1 MNVAR
6 TVARVGFGAVMLLAF
21 FAPAT
26 VRAVNLEPL
35 TVTAWSFDGGTPER
49 PPTGEP
55 CATFTVDR
63 IDYEWGG
70 DIVAGCAYDRVVVH
84 VAGVIVIPEPALV
97 GVWHDDGAAVVLDGV
112 PVIDAWWDTGCVLD
126 SAPVSAGVY
135 MLDAWFYENGGGACF
150 RLVSSPDGEWF
161 TPIPPEQF
169 TTSTTSTTTTTTSTT
184 STTTTTAAP
193 TTTEQAAPSTTTE
206 APTTTTR
213 TEPPTTA
220 PSNGPAPSPPSNTT
234 STTPPASTTTSPA
247 ITSTTTTTVPATEST
262 GGPTTPPTTV
272 LETTVPVTAD
282 STPVDA
288 AAITAEVAALTADDF
303 AALTDEEV
311 ADIVADIAAAELT
324 AEQSAAIAVA
334 LADAPDDVKAA
345 FEDAVNVYGEGFELY
360 VPEGSTVTVAVR
372 RTIVAAAAAL
382 QFTPALIS
390 KGRRP

>member
-26 VRAVNLEPL
+26 VRAVDLEPL

-49 PPTGEP
+49 PPAGEP

-169 TTSTTSTTTTTTSTT
+169 TTSTTSTTTTTSTT

-213 TEPPTTA
+213 TEPPTTV

-234 STTPPASTTTSPA
+234 STTPPASTTTPTA
-247 ITSTTTTTVPATEST
+247 TTSTTTTTVPATEST
-262 GGPTTPPTTV
+262 GGPTTPPSTV
-272 LETTVPVTAD
+272 PETTVRATAD

-288 AAITAEVAALTADDF
+288 AAITAEVAALTADDL
-303 AALTDEEV
+303 AALTGEEL

-334 LADAPDDVKAA
+334 LSSAPDHVKEA

-360 VPEGSTVTVAVR
+360 VPEGSTVSVSVR

>member
-1 MNVAR
+1 M
-6 TVARVGFGAVMLLAF
+6 
-21 FAPAT
+21 
-26 VRAVNLEPL
+26 
-35 TVTAWSFDGGTPER
+35 
-49 PPTGEP
+49 
-55 CATFTVDR
+55 
-63 IDYEWGG
+63 
-70 DIVAGCAYDRVVVH
+70 
-84 VAGVIVIPEPALV
+84 
-97 GVWHDDGAAVVLDGV
+97 
-112 PVIDAWWDTGCVLD
+112 
-126 SAPVSAGVY
+126 
-135 MLDAWFYENGGGACF
+135 
-150 RLVSSPDGEWF
+150 
-161 TPIPPEQF
+161 
-169 TTSTTSTTTTTTSTT
+169 
-184 STTTTTAAP
+184 
-193 TTTEQAAPSTTTE
+193 
-206 APTTTTR
+206 
-213 TEPPTTA
+213 
-220 PSNGPAPSPPSNTT
+220 
-234 STTPPASTTTSPA
+234 
-247 ITSTTTTTVPATEST
+247 PATEST